1 GTRGLEHSR
10 GLRPH
15 PHGVGG
21 KAEIDALTM
30 ESERLGVR
38 HINRCFMTDLLKNGD
53 TVVGALGFDIRS
65 GEFFIFKA
73 GAVVIATGQCSFKG
87 HYTDQG
93 FLTGDGM
100 AMAFEAGA
108 ELKNMEFATLWMQ
121 PAHYGWEAI
130 GTTLPMGGQFVNARG
145 EPFLEKYS
153 PKLGSMIDFCYLAR
167 AMAIEARKGN
177 GPFYLD
183 HSKIKPEDLAFLKE
197 RSGWMDIHIRKLNE
211 AGVEPF
217 DELQEWMPVFWTI
230 QGIRSDLECRTKVPG
245 LFVGGRVRSIDPGIV
260 MGSWSIASATVL
272 GYRAGE
278 NAAKFSKSGESRE
291 LKRDDVTL
299 FRDRLLGPLGQFGL
313 NPEKV
318 LEKIQE
324 ALFNTEVLIFKNE
337 KSLKAAAEKINIV
350 RNEFVPQMRA
360 RDIHELAELRQ
371 VENMTLIAELMLKA
385 SLMRTESR
393 TTHFREDYP
402 ERDDKNW
409 MKWIVVSRENG
420 EITLKTVPLPLE
432 KYRMKPKRYY
442 SDNFRMAKD

>member
-1 GTRGLEHSR
+1 
-10 GLRPH
+10 
-15 PHGVGG
+15 
-21 KAEIDALTM
+21 
-30 ESERLGVR
+30 
-38 HINRCFMTDLLKNGD
+38 MTDLLKSGD
-53 TVVGALGFDIRS
+53 TVAGALGFDIRS
-65 GEFFIFKA
+65 GEFYVFKA
-73 GAVVIATGQCSFKG
+73 GAVVISTGQCSFKG

-108 ELKNMEFATLWMQ
+108 ELKNLEFATLWMQ

-145 EPFLEKYS
+145 KPFLEKYS

-183 HSKIKPEDLAFLKE
+183 HSKIEPDDLAFLKE
-197 RSGWMDIHIRKLNE
+197 RSGWMDLHIKKLNE

-217 DELQEWMPVFWTI
+217 DELQEWMPVFWTV
-230 QGIRSDLECRTKVPG
+230 QGIRSDLDCRTKVPG
-245 LFVGGRVRSIDPGIV
+245 LFVGGRVRSIDPGIT
-260 MGSWSIASATVL
+260 MGSWSIGSATVL

-278 NAAKFSKSGESRE
+278 NAAKFSQSVELRE
-291 LKRDDVTL
+291 LSRDHL
-299 FRDRLLGPLGQFGL
+299 NFLKDRLLSPLGQVGMH
-313 NPEKV
+313 PEKV
-318 LEKIQE
+318 LERIQE
-324 ALFNTEVLIFKNE
+324 ALFDTEVLIFKNE
-337 KSLKAAAEKINIV
+337 KSLKAAAEKICFIKD
-350 RNEFVPQMRA
+350 ELVPQMRA

-402 ERDDKNW
+402 KRDDRNW
-409 MKWIVVSRENG
+409 MRWIVVSKENG
-420 EITLKTVPLPLE
+420 EIKLKTVPLPLE
-432 KYRMKPKRYY
+432 KYRMKPTRFY
-442 SDNFRMAKD
+442 SDNFQMVED